1 METCR
6 VNCDNQ
12 PNGGEDSGDYAAGA
26 IKMQRYNHGDWVV
39 FCRYLD
45 HGPNGKQPASVDK

>member
-12 PNGGEDSGDYAAGA
+12 PNGGEDNRDYAAGA
-26 IKMQRYNHGDWVV
+26 IKMQR
-39 FCRYLD
+39 CRDTAMEAGYLD
-45 HGPNGKQPASVDK
+45 HGYNGR